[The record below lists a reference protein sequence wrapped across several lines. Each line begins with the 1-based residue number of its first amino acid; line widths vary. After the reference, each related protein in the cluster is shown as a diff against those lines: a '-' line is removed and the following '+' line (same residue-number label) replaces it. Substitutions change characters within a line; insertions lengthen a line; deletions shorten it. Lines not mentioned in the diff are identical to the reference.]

1 MDKQISHTNHMSNLF
16 MQGLIW
22 ESMHFEEIAH
32 IMTLNGLDTTESEA
46 MDAYDNCILLSY
58 PIGGSPLVLPRIGN
72 NVDLTDETPEEVED
86 KSEDKEDWYIINGDE
101 GYDYETV
108 LRMVERVGFWDGRRW

>member
-46 MDAYDNCILLSY
+46 MDAYDNCILL
-58 PIGGSPLVLPRIGN
+58 
-72 NVDLTDETPEEVED
+72 
-86 KSEDKEDWYIINGDE
+86 
-101 GYDYETV
+101 
-108 LRMVERVGFWDGRRW
+108 